1 MKSSKVRQK
10 YFDFFTKKGHKLTPS
25 SSIIPSDPT
34 TLFTSAG
41 MQPMIPYL
49 LGEAHPQGKRIVNS
63 QKCFRSQDI
72 MEVGDNRHTT
82 FFEMLGNWSFGDYFK
97 KEQLGWV
104 FEFLTKDLGLDPNKL
119 YVTAFEGNGQI
130 PKDRETVEIWQEL
143 FKTAGIEAKL
153 NERIFLYG
161 AAKNWWTRAD
171 SPESMPEGE
180 PGGPDS
186 EVFYLFDQI
195 THDPKFGKKCHP
207 NCDCG
212 RFLEIANSVFMQYQK
227 KDKGF
232 IELPQ
237 KNVDFG
243 GGLERLVAACQNQ
256 PDIFKIDLFW
266 PIIEKLKED
275 LRVEYGDGQNSTASL
290 RVIADHIKAA
300 TFLIKD
306 GVTPSNKMQG
316 YVLRRLLRRC
326 AVKIHALPQGRP
338 ARSADGSLNDSRAW
352 EANDIL
358 PKLVD
363 PIIDIYQETDYF
375 QTGDWDQIRQT
386 IAEELIKFKQT
397 LKRGLR
403 QIKKIDKVTGKN
415 AFDLYQSYGF
425 PFELIEELFLEKG
438 QKVSREEFDKE
449 FKKHQELSH
458 QGSFL

>member
-1 MKSSKVRQK
+1 MDSSLLRQK
-10 YFDFFTKKGHKLTPS
+10 YFDFFTKKGHKLVPS
-25 SSIIPSDPT
+25 SSLIPSDPT

-49 LGEAHPQGKRIVNS
+49 LGKTHPQGKRIVNS

-72 MEVGDNRHTT
+72 MEIGDNRHTT

-97 KEQLGWV
+97 KEQLNWL
-104 FEFLTKDLGLDPNKL
+104 FEFLTQDLGLNPNKL
-119 YVTAFEGNGQI
+119 YVTAFEGGSSI
-130 PKDRETVEIWQEL
+130 TKDLETVSIWQEI
-143 FKTAGIEAKL
+143 FESKGIKAEIG
-153 NERIFLYG
+153 ERIFLYG

-195 THDPKFGKKCHP
+195 SHDPKFGKECHP

-227 KDKGF
+227 KDRGF
-232 IELPQ
+232 IGLPQ

-243 GGLERLVAACQNQ
+243 GGLERLTAACQNQ

-266 PIIEKLKED
+266 PIIEKLKEQLKVKYD
-275 LRVEYGDGQNSTASL
+275 DEKITASL

-300 TFLIKD
+300 IFLIKD

-326 AVKIHALPQGRP
+326 AVKIHTIQT
-338 ARSADGSLNDSRAW
+338 DS
-352 EANDIL
+352 ESIL
-358 PKLVD
+358 SKLVD
-363 PIIDIYQETDYF
+363 PVLDIYQGTGYF
-375 QTGDWDQIRQT
+375 QTSDWDHIRLM
-386 IAEELIKFKQT
+386 IEKELVKFKQT

-403 QIKKIDKVTGKN
+403 EIEKVDKVTDKI

-425 PFELIEELFLEKG
+425 PFELLEELFLEKG
-438 QKVSREEFDKE
+438 QKISREDFNQEFQ
-449 FKKHQELSH
+449 KHQERSK
-458 QGSFL
+458 SSSVM